1 MINKFYDYMLH
12 NITKHTNL
20 AQPYSDYVR
29 DGKFPTQYGELLNSE
44 VILKYRYQYIIDRC
58 NQNDS
63 PAELDIGNGVTL
75 TRPEDDLWIT
85 KNPSNEPDKYDDNDV
100 FTDKFT
106 IVRADSSAPFLM
118 IAICFDY
125 KKIVIGSTEKDS
137 NGEFKFL
144 SDIHSYP
151 IQFNEYIGLACR
163 TQSSPKDGRLKA
175 VTMRVDSGEPC
186 EAVLI
191 EFLSSN
197 VIRFIIGEEAVAIL
211 DDYYD
216 LYDKHNFDAKDAN
229 EKGYGIPTDVDG
241 YTALHSGIKTEDV
254 DGGPAW
260 NWANLG
266 YSESTMTDFE
276 VVKFRKDILEG
287 KTIYGSI

>member
-1 MINKFYDYMLH
+1 MIKKFHDYMLH
-12 NITKHTNL
+12 DITKHTNL

-29 DGKFPTQYGELLNSE
+29 ANKFPTQYSELINSE

-63 PAELDIGNGVTL
+63 PAELDIGNGITL
-75 TRPEDDLWIT
+75 TRPEDDLSIVR
-85 KNPSNEPDKYDDNDV
+85 NPSDEPDKYDDNDI

-106 IVRADSSAPFLM
+106 IVRADSSAPYLM

-125 KKIVIGSTEKDS
+125 KKIIIGSTEKDS
-137 NGEFKFL
+137 NGEYKFL

-151 IQFNEYIGLACR
+151 IQFNEYIGLGCY
-163 TQSSPKDGRLKA
+163 TQSSAKDGRLKA
-175 VTMRVDSGEPC
+175 ATMRVDSGEPC

-191 EFLSSN
+191 EFLNSN

-211 DDYYD
+211 YDYYD
-216 LYDKHNFDAKDAN
+216 IDDSHNFDAKDAN
-229 EKGYGIPTDVDG
+229 EKDYGIPVDVDG
-241 YTALHSGIKTEDV
+241 FSALHSGIKTENV

-260 NWANLG
+260 NWDKLG
-266 YSESTMTDFE
+266 YSEATMTDFE
-276 VVKFRKDILEG
+276 LVEFRKKILEG
-287 KTIYGSI
+287 KTIYGSV